1 MFLWASSAVAP
12 FEGKKQHSN
21 LLTPVAG
28 DSLGGVGARSPPQW
42 CLTPQWGRVWQHGY
56 CAGGQEQVL
65 LVHGQGQI
73 RVHRLQWRRPGVS
86 FLLRVRLFRVSVG
99 ASCLFR
105 VSVLSPVPA
114 PGAAGQVA
122 LEALV
127 ALVYE
132 DWD

>member
-1 MFLWASSAVAP
+1 M
-12 FEGKKQHSN
+12 
-21 LLTPVAG
+21 
-28 DSLGGVGARSPPQW
+28 
-42 CLTPQWGRVWQHGY
+42 
-56 CAGGQEQVL
+56 L

-73 RVHRLQWRRPGVS
+73 RVHRLQWHRPGVS

-122 LEALV
+122 REALV
-127 ALVYE
+127 ALVIE